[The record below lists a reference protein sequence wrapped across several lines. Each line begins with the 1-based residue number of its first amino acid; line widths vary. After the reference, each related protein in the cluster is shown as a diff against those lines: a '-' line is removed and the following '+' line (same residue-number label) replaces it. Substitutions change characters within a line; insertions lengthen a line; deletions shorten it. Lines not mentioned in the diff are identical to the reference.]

1 MSGVFGRRALLELLV
16 LACALVAAVMIA
28 ARPATAADTI
38 AVYVDQARI
47 VKMPERTATIV
58 VGNPLIADISLL
70 AGGIMVVTGKGYGA
84 TNLVVLDRGGNVL
97 REWLVQVRGPGDEV
111 VVVYRSMERET
122 LTCAP
127 ECQPRIT
134 LGDSPN
140 FFTPTLTQTGTRNG
154 QAQGAGVPAG
164 PPK

>member
-16 LACALVAAVMIA
+16 LACALVAAVVIA

-38 AVYVDQARI
+38 AVSVDQAHI
-47 VKMPERTATIV
+47 MKLPARTATIV

-84 TNLVVLDRGGNVL
+84 TNLVALDRGGNVL
-97 REWLVQVRGPGDEV
+97 LDRSLQVRGPGDEV

-122 LTCAP
+122 LSCAP

-140 FFTPTLTQTGTRNG
+140 FFTPAITQIGTRNG
-154 QAQGAGVPAG
+154 QAQSAGSPAGAG
-164 PPK
+164 K